1 MLPFAIFHD
10 GYDGLRRHSAL
21 DHSMKDFNC
30 VFLKVSQYICGDD
43 MGGPPDCLQYFTAT
57 SGKVA
62 RFVKNIFA

>member
-1 MLPFAIFHD
+1 MTD
-10 GYDGLRRHSAL
+10 KV
-21 DHSMKDFNC
+21 SMKDFNC